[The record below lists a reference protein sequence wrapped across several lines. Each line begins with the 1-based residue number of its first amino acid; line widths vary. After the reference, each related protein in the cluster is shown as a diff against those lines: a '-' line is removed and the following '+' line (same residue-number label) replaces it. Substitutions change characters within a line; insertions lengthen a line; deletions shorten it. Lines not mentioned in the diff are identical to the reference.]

1 MDIINLIK
9 NKGQLDAKTD
19 LNQMTSIIDKYP
31 YFATGHILIAKMLS
45 NGQNPYLEQ
54 YLFNA
59 AVYTGDRARLLEVMN
74 ESSIKTDF
82 DQLIKIDT
90 DPFIQTQANS
100 TIEDVV
106 EVQEPSIQTG
116 LEGTL
121 DNQII
126 EPHEVEEILPT
137 PNEYLTSLET
147 KDEEHV
153 DIIGIAEEDSLS
165 SSIDPEITPIV
176 TAEEFHPLE
185 IEEHF
190 VNPTEEHHS
199 LSEFEYLG
207 SNDSYI
213 PYDSIEVETESI
225 IDTVPIQENPVE
237 DQIQNKSLS
246 FLDWLAVIEQNSGPR
261 QLEMPKN
268 EPKVNHILDFSQKS
282 NTIIKDSPIVDKPK
296 EKDTLPKNEIF
307 TPRRSKTIDSDSLIN
322 QFIENEPRISRP
334 KTNQK
339 FYQPDE
345 MAQQSATE
353 DNDLATETLANIYR
367 SQGLYNKAID
377 IYEKLR
383 LKFPQKSGYF
393 ASLIEELKKI

>member
-1 MDIINLIK
+1 M
-9 NKGQLDAKTD
+9 
-19 LNQMTSIIDKYP
+19 
-31 YFATGHILIAKMLS
+31 
-45 NGQNPYLEQ
+45 
-54 YLFNA
+54 
-59 AVYTGDRARLLEVMN
+59 
-74 ESSIKTDF
+74 
-82 DQLIKIDT
+82 
-90 DPFIQTQANS
+90 
-100 TIEDVV
+100 
-106 EVQEPSIQTG
+106 
-116 LEGTL
+116 
-121 DNQII
+121 
-126 EPHEVEEILPT
+126 
-137 PNEYLTSLET
+137 
-147 KDEEHV
+147 
-153 DIIGIAEEDSLS
+153 
-165 SSIDPEITPIV
+165 
-176 TAEEFHPLE
+176 
-185 IEEHF
+185 
-190 VNPTEEHHS
+190 
-199 LSEFEYLG
+199 
-207 SNDSYI
+207 
-213 PYDSIEVETESI
+213 
-225 IDTVPIQENPVE
+225 
-237 DQIQNKSLS
+237 
-246 FLDWLAVIEQNSGPR
+246 AVIEQNSGPR

-282 NTIIKDSPIVDKPK
+282 NTIIKESPIVVKPK